1 MWKVSNKMFYKDKFV
16 GNLIDLLF
24 GDYKEA
30 TTLQELKSLIEKL
43 VMHLESLHSYNAPEE
58 LTIATQER
66 LVEVAKYFVSVGG
79 ELV

>member
-1 MWKVSNKMFYKDKFV
+1 MFYKDKFV